1 MNLKVLMVVAL
12 MLLLA
17 ALAQAQQPD
26 LAENLFAPELI
37 LQHQQAIN
45 LTEEQKSFFK
55 TEARKTQAQLTE
67 LQWKL
72 EDGVEKIAVMLKAD
86 RIDEQSTTAQ
96 LDSVLNLEREI
107 KRTQLAF
114 LIRLKNNLTP
124 EQQTRLR
131 ELRGK
136 ASGK

>member
-1 MNLKVLMVVAL
+1 MNLKVLMVVVL
-12 MLLLA
+12 MMLLA
-17 ALAQAQQPD
+17 AFAQAQQPD

-37 LQHQQAIN
+37 LQHQQAIG

-55 TEARKTQAQLTE
+55 TEARKTQMELTD
-67 LQWKL
+67 LQWRL
-72 EDGVEKIAVMLKAD
+72 EDAVEKLATMLKAD
-86 RIDEQSTTAQ
+86 RIDEQATTAQ
-96 LDSVLNLEREI
+96 LDTVLGLESMV

-114 LIRLKNNLTP
+114 LIRFKNKLTP

-136 ASGK
+136 APGK